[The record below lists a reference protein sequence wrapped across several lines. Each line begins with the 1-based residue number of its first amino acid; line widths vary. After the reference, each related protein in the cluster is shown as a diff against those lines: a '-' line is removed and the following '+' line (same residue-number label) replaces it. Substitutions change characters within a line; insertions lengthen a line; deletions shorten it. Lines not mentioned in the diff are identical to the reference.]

1 MSTRAEN
8 APCAQFRHAFL
19 IYGKRKNANKKSAE
33 GYPCRRKF
41 NTAIEVKAR
50 ASFTDQLK
58 KLIFTQYGY
67 SKLLC
72 LVKLASG
79 LFARNNIICFFA
91 DAAGGTPAH

>member
-1 MSTRAEN
+1 MPKTLRARS
-8 APCAQFRHAFL
+8 FGTLFF
-19 IYGKRKNANKKSAE
+19 IYSKRKKANKKSAE

-41 NTAIEVKAR
+41 NTAIYNKAR
-50 ASFTDQLK
+50 ASFTYQLK
-58 KLIFTQYGY
+58 KLILTQNGY

-72 LVKLASG
+72 LVELASG